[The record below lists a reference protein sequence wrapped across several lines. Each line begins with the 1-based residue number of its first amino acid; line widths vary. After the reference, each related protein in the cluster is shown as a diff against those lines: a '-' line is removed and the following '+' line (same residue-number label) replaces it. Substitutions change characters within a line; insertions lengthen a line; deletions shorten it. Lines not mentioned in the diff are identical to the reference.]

1 MKPAPLLLR
10 GYFVHQMSFTVNLE
24 HDPDKPAELT
34 FEDIKVE
41 SDCARSRVESDV
53 QKEGPAWQVRVLIS
67 QNLPPERN
75 APYNYSVELVGLFQ
89 VADGFPEAKRERLVK
104 TNGRSMLYGLAREV
118 IRNLTAQGPFPP
130 MLIPT
135 VSFYETEDENQ
146 PCSDSKVAEDSPEYG
161 VND

>member
-10 GYFVHQMSFTVNLE
+10 GYFVNQMSFTVNLE
-24 HDPDKPAELT
+24 HDPTK
-34 FEDIKVE
+34 E
-41 SDCARSRVESDV
+41 SDLAFDDLKVDSDC
-53 QKEGPAWQVRVLIS
+53 QPAKENPELQNGGPAWQVRVLIS
-67 QNLPPERN
+67 QNLPAEKN
-75 APYNYSVELVGLFQ
+75 APYNFAVELVGFFQ
-89 VADGFPEAKRERLVK
+89 VADSYPEGKRECLVK

-161 VND
+161 END